1 MTRAPV
7 LLGQAI
13 KLDPGDCTH
22 YIWKAQAAL
31 ALGDGHKAA
40 GALKDTI
47 TVSKGV
53 PACDRASQMAVDG
66 LKRLP
71 QRL

>member
-1 MTRAPV
+1 MSRPMTRTPV

-31 ALGDGHKAA
+31 ALGGVSERAA
-40 GALKDTI
+40 RETLR
-47 TVSKGV
+47 V
-53 PACDRASQMAVDG
+53 
-66 LKRLP
+66 
-71 QRL
+71 